1 MPHARHPFPNP
12 VDAVEIVAMNTQ
24 DACAAVP
31 NHENEVL
38 SRQTVVDGHD
48 NRPEL
53 RYRVVLLEMLMRV
66 GRNRR
71 DAVTLDHA
79 QFRECGAPL
88 VASLAEL
95 GVRKP

>member
-1 MPHARHPFPNP
+1 MPHARHPLPNP
-12 VDAVEIVAMNTQ
+12 VDAIEIVAVNTQ
-24 DACAAVP
+24 DACAAMCG
-31 NHENEVL
+31 HENEIL
-38 SRQTVVDGHD
+38 SRQTVVDGHND
-48 NRPEL
+48 RAEL
-53 RYRVVLLEMLMRV
+53 RYRVVLLEMLMRI
-66 GRNRR
+66 GCNRR